1 MFYVIIRDYSIA
13 LLNWIVLVKVPFPL
27 PQQDACKNGI
37 TCPLDPNMVYME
49 VITMPIMAEY
59 PAVIFLSLF
68 YFRLQCIIIWMF

>member
-1 MFYVIIRDYSIA
+1 MFYAIRRDYSID

-49 VITMPIMAEY
+49 VITMPILAEY
-59 PAVIFLSLF
+59 PAVIFLLF
-68 YFRLQCIIIWMF
+68 FNYRLQSII